1 MAKIKDIIDRVD
13 ENVPNAFSPEQKMAW
28 ISELDGKIGLDVM
41 LLNILEVQKLQYK
54 YPEDMESE
62 PLITFPHESLY
73 DLYLT
78 AQIDFANRET
88 DKYQNSITMYN
99 AAYDNFVR
107 WFVRTYDPAQGYRRC
122 YNVVV

>member
-1 MAKIKDIIDRVD
+1 MAKIKDIIARVD
-13 ENVPNAFSPEQKMAW
+13 ENVPNAFSKEQKMAW

-41 LLNILEVQKLQYK
+41 LMNIVEVEHLQYK
-54 YPEDMESE
+54 SPEDMERQ
-62 PLITFPHESLY
+62 PLLRFPHEGLY

-107 WFVRTYDPAQGYRRC
+107 WFVRTYDPAQGYRRY
-122 YNVVV
+122 YNVGT